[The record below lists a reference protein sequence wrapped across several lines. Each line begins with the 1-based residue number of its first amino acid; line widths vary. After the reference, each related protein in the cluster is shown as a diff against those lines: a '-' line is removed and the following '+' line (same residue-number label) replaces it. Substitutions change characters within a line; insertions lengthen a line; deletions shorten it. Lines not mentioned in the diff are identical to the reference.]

1 MPYRRLPN
9 TDTARVKALQRAL
22 DLSKKYDPSMLAF
35 KQNTLVKIQAFL
47 PLFEQA
53 ILMQKEARTRQVA
66 NSKEFT
72 ESYKKAKL
80 YISHFLQVF
89 NFAVIRGEIKPSAR
103 KFFGIDDKVG
113 KLPDLST
120 EKDVIEW
127 GKKVIKGENDRVVKF
142 GNPILCP
149 KIAVVKVY
157 YDEFIEK
164 LNFQKMLQS
173 ISVRANDKVAS
184 MRPECDQLITRL
196 WNEVE
201 DYYSKDSISRKREQ
215 AARYGVKYVYRP
227 SERMG
232 EDNNEINVAS
242 QLDYVVVT
250 KKTKSIL

>member
-164 LNFQKMLQS
+164 LNFQKMFRVFLYAPTTKWLLCVRSATSLLHVFGTKLRTTILKTQS
-173 ISVRANDKVAS
+173 A
-184 MRPECDQLITRL
+184 E
-196 WNEVE
+196 
-201 DYYSKDSISRKREQ
+201 
-215 AARYGVKYVYRP
+215 
-227 SERMG
+227 
-232 EDNNEINVAS
+232 NVNK
-242 QLDYVVVT
+242 QPVT
-250 KKTKSIL
+250 V

>member
-9 TDTARVKALQRAL
+9 TDTARVKALKRAL
-22 DLSKKYDPSMLAF
+22 ELSKKYDPSMLAF
-35 KQNTLVKIQAFL
+35 KQNTLLKIQAFL

-53 ILMQKEARTRQVA
+53 IMMQKEAHARQIS

-103 KFFGIDDKVG
+103 KFFGIEDKDG
-113 KLPDLST
+113 TLPDLKS
-120 EKDVIEW
+120 EADVIEW
-127 GKKVIKGENDRVVKF
+127 GKKVIKGENDRVIKM

-173 ISVRANDKVAS
+173 ISVRANDKVSS
-184 MRPECDQLITRL
+184 MRPECDALICQL
-196 WNEVE
+196 WNEIE
-201 DYYSKDSISRKREQ
+201 EYYSRETWERKREQ
-215 AARYGVKYVYRP
+215 ATHYGVIYVYRP
-227 SERMG
+227 KERAALNKM
-232 EDNNEINVAS
+232 AS
-242 QLDYVVVT
+242 
-250 KKTKSIL
+250 